1 MNKVNVF
8 GHKSGTLG
16 KVNKVFDI
24 ETGLQLVVQ
33 NSGYSSGQRAHPQ
46 VGHFTQVAFDQSGQ
60 RLLAADHL
68 GHFYLFDFGRGRFE
82 HVLHTR
88 HPCTALSFGLR
99 DRRQFLAALADGD
112 VRLLAIGQSGSGPA
126 SELASLSGHSA
137 AVTGISP
144 HSGGRYVL
152 TTDPDVTLLWDVD
165 ARSRLR
171 RLSVRE
177 DVQLLLASF
186 VPTRNLILT
195 AFRDD
200 SLFLW
205 DSETLQCRG
214 QLPTPPPP
222 LQLSG
227 LSTGAEAEL
236 GPRYR
241 SLDFTPDGRQLVAC
255 GRTRQVHVWD
265 LDSLQMARVL
275 ELPASVGMQLC
286 PLRQVAFASSSDAV
300 RSVNLPE
307 TEADAGLK
315 SSSSAQHQRRSLALL
330 AVAHSG
336 GVVCVS
342 LGAGGGRSSG
352 ATLTN
357 RLQSADSHV
366 TRLAVTKDRLALVSS
381 GQLLIHCLTTALR
394 PESARAAM
402 SARAAANAAAAA
414 AAAADAAAWPAAEP
428 VTDRTDRTAATAT
441 DSGGDTGRT
450 YTIVS
455 GRAAVAGGGVSPT
468 KSSKQQSQQQQQQQL
483 PQPQPLNRKRLRA
496 ILQEFGQFP
505 GKYRLLIWKTLLQ
518 LPENTA
524 AFNALYNKGIH
535 PAFLTL
541 QDRFPLRSNKLG
553 RVLQRSLS
561 CVAFWSPL
569 FGEADY
575 LPLLAF
581 PFVKLFQ
588 NSQLHSMEVLMTV
601 LTNWCGHWFEYFPNP
616 PLNILAIIENLIAYH
631 DKELYA
637 HLCARGVTSEILAW
651 PLLQTLLTEVLT
663 REEWLSVWDCLLCH
677 PPGYLLYFV
686 AGFTLLSRGPLLRA
700 TEVREFELYYRQP
713 GCLGARDLVKQARQ
727 LRTRTPPEICPCRLL
742 PAFAPLGGPQYPLFN
757 RYPVFIVDYQVRE
770 RDRLRE
776 EERRYLEER
785 RALETAQ
792 RRSET
797 QRAEEA
803 AWCRQQELLLAAE
816 ERRRAMLAQEET
828 TLREQRRQLAAEQ
841 RRARVDELAA
851 LTAQRQRLRALQSRH
866 RQVEAQRLGDQL
878 GRRQRQTAA
887 ADLEDDII
895 DDEADGLDDDY
906 DDNGSPGL
914 MPQSGG
920 ASAGFGLVSELE
932 GVCQDNGRLEADV
945 GRLLDRL
952 QAARD
957 RLKTSGSAAVRKQ
970 KSALNAGTAASL
982 QAAVAAAA
990 ANAEGHDDDDAT
1002 TTTSQS
1008 SY

>member
-1 MNKVNVF
+1 
-8 GHKSGTLG
+8 
-16 KVNKVFDI
+16 
-24 ETGLQLVVQ
+24 
-33 NSGYSSGQRAHPQ
+33 
-46 VGHFTQVAFDQSGQ
+46 
-60 RLLAADHL
+60 
-68 GHFYLFDFGRGRFE
+68 FE

-126 SELASLSGHSA
+126 SELATLSGHSA

-255 GRTRQVHVWD
+255 GQTRQVHVWD

-275 ELPASVGMQLC
+275 ELPAN
-286 PLRQVAFASSSDAV
+286 LR
-300 RSVNLPE
+300 
-307 TEADAGLK
+307 
-315 SSSSAQHQRRSLALL
+315 QHQRRSLALT
-330 AVAHSG
+330 SSWRFG
-336 GVVCVS
+336 RVVCVS
-342 LGAGGGRSSG
+342 LGAGGGRIHPGGGISFVS
-352 ATLTN
+352 
-357 RLQSADSHV
+357 V
-366 TRLAVTKDRLALVSS
+366 TGRFPPMP
-381 GQLLIHCLTTALR
+381 QLLPRR
-394 PESARAAM
+394 PLM
-402 SARAAANAAAAA
+402 
-414 AAAADAAAWPAAEP
+414 
-428 VTDRTDRTAATAT
+428 
-441 DSGGDTGRT
+441 
-450 YTIVS
+450 
-455 GRAAVAGGGVSPT
+455 
-468 KSSKQQSQQQQQQQL
+468 
-483 PQPQPLNRKRLRA
+483 PQPGRRL
-496 ILQEFGQFP
+496 EP
-505 GKYRLLIWKTLLQ
+505 TLLQ

-727 LRTRTPPEICPCRLL
+727 LRTRTPAEICPCRLL

-878 GRRQRQTAA
+878 GRRQRQTTA

-970 KSALNAGTAASL
+970 KSGLNAGTAASL